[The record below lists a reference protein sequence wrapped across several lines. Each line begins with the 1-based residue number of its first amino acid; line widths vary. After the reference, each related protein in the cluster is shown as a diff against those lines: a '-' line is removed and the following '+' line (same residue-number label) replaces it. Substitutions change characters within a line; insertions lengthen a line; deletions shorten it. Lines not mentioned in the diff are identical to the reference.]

1 MTTEAMTMEAH
12 DQVVSELEA
21 HRTGDC
27 TGENRT
33 DGPSATQ
40 SSYPAMFM
48 EAKPTQSSHAAV
60 FMEAKPTQSSYPAVF
75 MEAKP
80 TQSSHAAVFMAA
92 KPTQSS
98 YPAVFME
105 AQPTQIGS
113 RSRRS
118 SPSATV

>member
-40 SSYPAMFM
+40 SSYPA
-48 EAKPTQSSHAAV
+48 V
-60 FMEAKPTQSSYPAVF
+60 FMETQPTQSSYPAVI

-80 TQSSHAAVFMAA
+80 TAVSM
-92 KPTQSS
+92 
-98 YPAVFME
+98 
-105 AQPTQIGS
+105 
-113 RSRRS
+113 R
-118 SPSATV
+118 